1 MFAARR
7 PWNSSDVFGLIGV
20 VFFIVFGIV
29 VVVTIL
35 AFPFVGLALIPVFL
49 LGLLATVGFSYRFAS
64 RGPEGLPERTTSP
77 DEPNEL
83 GRPR

>member
-1 MFAARR
+1 VELLRHVRFDLRCLPRHVRR
-7 PWNSSDVFGLIGV
+7 DGRRRV
-20 VFFIVFGIV
+20 
-29 VVVTIL
+29 L

-49 LGLLATVGFSYRFAS
+49 VGLLAVIGFGYRFAS

-77 DEPNEL
+77 GEPEEL

>member
-1 MFAARR
+1 M
-7 PWNSSDVFGLIGV
+7 FGLIGV
-20 VFFIVFGIV
+20 VSLIAFGIV
-29 VVVTIL
+29 FVVAIV
-35 AFPFVGLALIPVFL
+35 AFPFVGLALIPVFVL
-49 LGLLATVGFSYRFAS
+49 ALLAMVGFGYRFTT

>member
-1 MFAARR
+1 M
-7 PWNSSDVFGLIGV
+7 FGLISGV
-20 VFFIVFGIV
+20 LLVAFGVIV
-29 VVVTIL
+29 VVAIL

-49 LGLLATVGFSYRFAS
+49 IALLMVLGFGYRFAS

-77 DEPNEL
+77 GEPEEL